1 MCAYRSC
8 WICGCSEMEL
18 VRRSTLP
25 ATQLNSEDFRITD
38 SGYGRTAALYRCAKC
53 HFRQAADLPDVLRF
67 YERLEDAEYV
77 GTWKSRAKQA
87 RQLLER
93 LIHFGGSGRL
103 LDIGAGS
110 GILVEAALQ
119 LGFAAEGVE
128 PSAWLQA
135 QSATR
140 RLPVHHG
147 TLPHSEIHGPYDTVT
162 IIDVIEHVSNPV
174 ELLTATKQIMR
185 PGAIGLLVTPDV
197 DSLMARLMGFS
208 WWHYR
213 IAHVG
218 YFNRHTLEKALRR
231 SGLEPVAWERA
242 GWYFPADYLAIRLLS
257 YIPAVLRPPLP
268 RVLQRFTVR
277 LNLFDSFLVVFRNPV
292 IC

>member
-1 MCAYRSC
+1 
-8 WICGCSEMEL
+8 MEL
-18 VRRSTLP
+18 VRRSTLS

-147 TLPHSEIHGPYDTVT
+147 TLPHSEIHGPYDTAT
-162 IIDVIEHVSNPV
+162 IIDVLVGGTTA
-174 ELLTATKQIMR
+174 LLMLVIS
-185 PGAIGLLVTPDV
+185 IGIPSKRHSGEVDWSLLRGSAPAGT
-197 DSLMARLMGFS
+197 SLPITWQFAYSHIFPRFC
-208 WWHYR
+208 
-213 IAHVG
+213 A
-218 YFNRHTLEKALRR
+218 RR
-231 SGLEPVAWERA
+231 SRQ
-242 GWYFPADYLAIRLLS
+242 YCSDLL
-257 YIPAVLRPPLP
+257 Y
-268 RVLQRFTVR
+268 
-277 LNLFDSFLVVFRNPV
+277 D
-292 IC
+292 